1 MKLGPVPADKEV
13 VNQAP
18 GEQPSSTAP
27 TPIAPSAILDA
38 IPDVVLIIDTFGT
51 IRYAN
56 PAVEAQL
63 GYRPAD
69 RLGRSVLDLV
79 HPDDVANVLSSIETV
94 QGKTVGTPVDVR
106 VLDAAGAWH
115 WFEEIGTNV
124 VLDDGS
130 PAILCVARNI
140 TQRRVWEVAAGD
152 TARAQQIIHVAPT
165 ITLLL
170 DGDGVVTSVNAA
182 FTRMLGHDQSK
193 VIGHGLV
200 EFMAAGHDLDARQ
213 ALDQL
218 AAGATR
224 VAFEARMRVVGQAAE
239 TCPVRFEMVNHLT
252 DPVINGIVVSGY
264 DVSELEAAREELE
277 HLASHDPLTG
287 LATRPHLARHIER
300 MLGAE
305 SSFATLYIDLDR
317 FKPVND
323 MFGHDTGDDV
333 LRLVTKRLRQN
344 VGQEDVIA
352 RVGGDEF
359 VIITSDVRDYDTAR
373 RFAERLEAA
382 LSAPYELPAG
392 GVRIGA
398 SVGVSISGRA
408 STVATV
414 LADADAD
421 MYAVKAQR
429 RPVPRELGRSRTG
442 IEATHAT

>member
-1 MKLGPVPADKEV
+1 VKLGRVPADKQL
-13 VNQAP
+13 VNEAP

-27 TPIAPSAILDA
+27 APVALSAILDA
-38 IPDVVLIIDTFGT
+38 IPDVVLIIDTFGS

-56 PAVEAQL
+56 AAVEAQL

-69 RLGRSVLDLV
+69 RLGRSLLDLI

-193 VIGHGLV
+193 VIGHALV
-200 EFMAAGHDLDARQ
+200 EFMAAGHDLDARH

-218 AAGATR
+218 AAGTTR

-300 MLGAE
+300 MLAAE

-323 MFGHDTGDDV
+323 MWGHDTGDDV

-344 VGQEDVIA
+344 VGQDDVIA

-359 VIITSDVRDYDTAR
+359 VIITSDVRDYDSAR

-398 SVGVSISGRA
+398 SVGVSISGSS

-429 RPVPRELGRSRTG
+429 RPVPRKLGRIRTDL
-442 IEATHAT
+442 ETTQAT